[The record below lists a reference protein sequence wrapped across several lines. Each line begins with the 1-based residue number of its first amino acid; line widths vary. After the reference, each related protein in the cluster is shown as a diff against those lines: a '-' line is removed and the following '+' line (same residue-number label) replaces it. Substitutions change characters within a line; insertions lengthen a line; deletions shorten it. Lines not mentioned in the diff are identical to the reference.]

1 MHEEKI
7 RFSRTSQK
15 TQRNTNPQYPSFH
28 KNIIKL
34 IEALYDEPNGN
45 SLLLRQ
51 TCPRF
56 LTHGHENVL
65 VPQKWKKP
73 PHLLKIKYYMFQV
86 IKSIDFMRKKASF
99 TRISNPKI
107 SSSRAIC
114 QVGRSRLLQGTT
126 QPYTDHIS
134 TRWYRPLVPYDWQT
148 LQWKMDIWGVW
159 LRAVWTRDQK
169 APVSRKGWVRSGEE
183 NS

>member
-1 MHEEKI
+1 MHFIILLELYLFFIIIGREHGPMSKKKGAAPYPSSSRPSPSNWQTRRHQMHEEKI

-45 SLLLRQ
+45 SPPYSGKLALFFELIDMNMYS
-51 TCPRF
+51 C
-56 LTHGHENVL
+56 LKN
-65 VPQKWKKP
+65 KKT
-73 PHLLKIKYYMFQV
+73 PHRPKIKYYMFQV
-86 IKSIDFMRKKASF
+86 IKSIDFMHKKASF
-99 TRISNPKI
+99 IGLSNPKI

-134 TRWYRPLVPYDWQT
+134 IR
-148 LQWKMDIWGVW
+148 
-159 LRAVWTRDQK
+159 
-169 APVSRKGWVRSGEE
+169 
-183 NS
+183 